1 MKNGLNGSRPPQS
14 ERRRTVLVCDDRT
27 NALRALDLLLTSH
40 GFHVLCAND
49 VERSL
54 ALLDEWSVDA
64 IVADL
69 KLGDGPD
76 GMVLLDSAAHWHAGV
91 RHRFLLTSDPI
102 GLPLA
107 EANGA
112 TWIER
117 GQEGWTDR
125 LVALLLGA
133 TRDGD
138 G

>member
-1 MKNGLNGSRPPQS
+1 M
-14 ERRRTVLVCDDRT
+14 
-27 NALRALDLLLTSH
+27 LLTSH
-40 GFHVLCAND
+40 GFHVLPAAT

-76 GMVLLDSAAHWHAGV
+76 GISLLEAAAQWHPGI
-91 RHRFLLTSDPI
+91 RYRFLLTSDPI

-117 GQEGWTDR
+117 GQDGWTDR
-125 LVALLLGA
+125 LVALLMA
-133 TRDGD
+133 TRADD
-138 G
+138 A